1 MSDEESPVINVKNL
15 EKIYTGGVHAVK
27 GISFEVLPKQVV
39 VIIGSSG
46 SGKSTVLRCIN
57 RLIEPTEGEI
67 FLEDVQI
74 NSPSTDINEIRSEIG
89 MVFQSFELFMHLK
102 VLDNVTLGLT
112 KVRGYSKEKA
122 DDIARAVLAKVD
134 MSDKVDVY
142 PGQLSGGQKQ
152 RVAIARSL
160 AMNPKVMLFDEPTS
174 ALDPELIGSVLES
187 IKSLVAEGMTMVI
200 VTHEIGFAKEVGDW
214 IIYMDDGQVIEAG
227 PSDII
232 ENPKTDRMKKRFS
245 PHITIVRATRSSRKI
260 DVLPFLEYV
269 YSPIEL
275 DVDSVTLYESELL
288 PRRVKYKAL
297 TEFPLN

>member
-1 MSDEESPVINVKNL
+1 MSEDETPVIRVKNL

-27 GISFEVLPKQVV
+27 GVSFDVLPKKVV

-74 NSPSTDINEIRSEIG
+74 NSPSTNINEIRSEIG

-102 VLDNVTLGLT
+102 VLDNVSLGLT

-122 DDIARAVLAKVD
+122 EDIAKDVLAKVD
-134 MSDKVDVY
+134 MSDKIDVY

-214 IIYMDDGQVIEAG
+214 IIYMDDGKVVEAG
-227 PSDII
+227 PPEII
-232 ENPKTDRMKKRFS
+232 GEPKTERMKK
-245 PHITIVRATRSSRKI
+245 
-260 DVLPFLEYV
+260 FLGQILE
-269 YSPIEL
+269 
-275 DVDSVTLYESELL
+275 
-288 PRRVKYKAL
+288 A
-297 TEFPLN
+297 